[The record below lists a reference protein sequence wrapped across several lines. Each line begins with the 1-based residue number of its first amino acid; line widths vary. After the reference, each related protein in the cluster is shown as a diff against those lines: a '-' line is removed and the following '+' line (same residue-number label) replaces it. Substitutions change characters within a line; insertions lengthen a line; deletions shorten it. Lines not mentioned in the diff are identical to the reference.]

1 MHLPYML
8 FIIIGIVGIAYCY
21 PAVDN
26 DEMIGILLFFISFHE
41 TTFNLVFKFFE
52 DRDDADEFLNEKRS
66 IEAMKRFLY
75 TGKEQRREAKENYE
89 EKCERNVLNKALNKD
104 RWCPELG

>member
-1 MHLPYML
+1 MMMTWLVY
-8 FIIIGIVGIAYCY
+8 YY
-21 PAVDN
+21 
-26 DEMIGILLFFISFHE
+26 FFISFHE

-89 EKCERNVLNKALNKD
+89 EKCERNVLNKARKIWIILFIFKIKKFIIFFNT
-104 RWCPELG
+104 